1 MSAVSPIVTAYA
13 TATPYITRAEFEAA
27 PTALDISD
35 LIPNGTQA
43 QQDQALDDTIL
54 RASSWCDSI
63 CRQVLAATT
72 DIEREWYKVD
82 RNGSVRVPLRYK
94 PVLEVTAVRLGTK
107 PSSMVALTDFSD
119 VVVKRNSVEIPVFSF
134 SPPSLIA
141 PPGGI
146 QIGSRVLVDVTYI
159 NGWVNTTLAAG
170 VSAAATSLTVAKS
183 LGIYA
188 GSQFTVFDGPLTEV
202 VTVANTYVAGSTT
215 VPLTT
220 GLAHAHVAGVSISNL
235 PSRVKEAAILLT
247 SVLVQTR
254 GNDAI
259 ILEAMENPGRMST
272 SYGAQGNN
280 VELAKAMLET
290 LIRVW

>member
-13 TATPYITRAEFEAA
+13 TATPYITRAEFQAA

-35 LIPNGTQA
+35 LIPNGSQA

-72 DIEREWYKVD
+72 DIEREWYRVD
-82 RNGSVRVPLRYK
+82 RNGSVRVPLKYK
-94 PVLEVTAVRLGTK
+94 PVLEVTAVKVGTK
-107 PSSMVALTDFSD
+107 PSTMTALTDFSD
-119 VVVKRNSVEIPVFSF
+119 VVVKRNSVEIPVFAF
-134 SPPSLIA
+134 SPPTLVA

-159 NGWVNTTLAAG
+159 NGWLNTTLA
-170 VSAAATSLTVAKS
+170 VSASVSSTSVTVTKG
-183 LGIYA
+183 LGIYP
-188 GSQFTVFDGPLTEV
+188 GSQFTIFDGPSTEV
-202 VTVANTYVAGSTT
+202 VTVASTYVQGSTT

-220 GLAHAHVAGVSISNL
+220 GLAYGHVSGVSVSNL

-280 VELAKAMLET
+280 VELAKSMLET
-290 LIRVW
+290 LIRAW